1 MLIPDDK
8 VEEVKSATDI
18 VDVVSDYVRLKKAGS
33 NFKGLCPFHNEK
45 TPSFNV
51 NPSMGIFKCF
61 GCLEENERVWMHRGL
76 RPIREVRVGDRV
88 LGIDGSEE
96 VVVAREVKPGRV
108 IALELDPLRRDPLR
122 LTPDHTCA
130 FVRAEDALRAVPMLY
145 RQAGRGVRFQG
156 RKRSYEVPRAC
167 PIREAEAA
175 SVRPG
180 DYFLFPVIPDDA
192 RADVPLPSP
201 RRLARRL
208 RVPVETVAAPGGL
221 MPTPKRGRVPVTFD
235 ALPVDE
241 ETARFYGL
249 WLAEGS
255 CYRGGVRWSFHRDEE
270 DLAAFVVEVLQSRF
284 GLAASIHRRPERTQL
299 EVTCS
304 NTHLSFLFP
313 QWFGRGAAHK
323 RVPYPSLFWSR
334 PAQRALLRGYL
345 EGDGHRLGEGQW
357 RAKTVSPDL
366 ARGLFALA
374 VQAGLPPVA
383 HRDQRPTTGG
393 HVAHEFGTRARESAS
408 GFFYP
413 IDGRDYYWMRV
424 RSAEPEEGARTV
436 VDLMVTGTHTFT
448 TKAGAVHN
456 CGEGGD
462 AISFVMKV
470 EGTGFTETV
479 RMLAE
484 QAGIEL
490 PAEGARDPHGDE
502 KESILH
508 ALRFAAR
515 WYYEQLTQSDV
526 GRQRGLGYFESRGL
540 APETIKKFGLGFAPD
555 AWDGLLRAAEA
566 AQIKPETLDKAGLV
580 LPNNNRD
587 GFHDR
592 FRERVMFPIFSHV
605 GKVLGFG
612 GRVLPDSAPPTG
624 DYVPPKYI
632 NSPETRVYH
641 KSRVLYGLYQSKQ
654 AIRGSEEAILVE
666 GYTDVISLYQ
676 AGVKNVVASS
686 GTALTPEQ
694 VKALDRYAKRV
705 LLLYDADSAGAAAAL
720 RGIDLILRAGL
731 AAYVVSL
738 PDGADPDSFVQQFGG
753 EAFRTFLQKE
763 RQSFV
768 HFKVAAAKRAGA
780 LATPEGQAETARSVL
795 ESIAQIPDTVAQDGY
810 IRVAAAELGVPDIH
824 LRMQFRD
831 VLKRGGGPRREPRY
845 EAPPPED
852 EFDAGAPPPP
862 ETFEMKPEEGAL
874 LRLMLERGS
883 PMVEHVLGHMALEE
897 FSPGPVRETV
907 THLLEQYRQGRVD
920 KTAFTGGQFGTT
932 VQQIAAGVLVDR
944 HAPSDHYERKGIRV
958 PEMNAEPFEAAASAM
973 TLLKLDRVNEAIEL
987 VSRRTY
993 AAEQAGEDLTA
1004 LQQRMQEL
1012 QRLKMQ
1018 IERREFFEWGQAEG
1032 GE

>member
-1 MLIPDDK
+1 MMIPDDK
-8 VEEVKSATDI
+8 VEEIKSATDI

-61 GCLEENERVWMHRGL
+61 GC
-76 RPIREVRVGDRV
+76 
-88 LGIDGSEE
+88 
-96 VVVAREVKPGRV
+96 
-108 IALELDPLRRDPLR
+108 
-122 LTPDHTCA
+122 
-130 FVRAEDALRAVPMLY
+130 
-145 RQAGRGVRFQG
+145 
-156 RKRSYEVPRAC
+156 
-167 PIREAEAA
+167 
-175 SVRPG
+175 
-180 DYFLFPVIPDDA
+180 
-192 RADVPLPSP
+192 
-201 RRLARRL
+201 
-208 RVPVETVAAPGGL
+208 
-221 MPTPKRGRVPVTFD
+221 
-235 ALPVDE
+235 
-241 ETARFYGL
+241 
-249 WLAEGS
+249 
-255 CYRGGVRWSFHRDEE
+255 
-270 DLAAFVVEVLQSRF
+270 
-284 GLAASIHRRPERTQL
+284 
-299 EVTCS
+299 
-304 NTHLSFLFP
+304 
-313 QWFGRGAAHK
+313 
-323 RVPYPSLFWSR
+323 
-334 PAQRALLRGYL
+334 
-345 EGDGHRLGEGQW
+345 
-357 RAKTVSPDL
+357 
-366 ARGLFALA
+366 
-374 VQAGLPPVA
+374 
-383 HRDQRPTTGG
+383 
-393 HVAHEFGTRARESAS
+393 
-408 GFFYP
+408 
-413 IDGRDYYWMRV
+413 
-424 RSAEPEEGARTV
+424 
-436 VDLMVTGTHTFT
+436 
-448 TKAGAVHN
+448 
-456 CGEGGD
+456 GEGGD

-490 PAEGARDPHGDE
+490 PAEGAQDPHGDE

-515 WYYEQLTQSDV
+515 YYYEQLTKTDE
-526 GRQRGLGYFESRGL
+526 GRQRGLAYFENRGL
-540 APETIKKFGLGFAPD
+540 APETVKKFGLGFAPD

-566 AQIKPETLDKAGLV
+566 AQIKPEILDKAGLV

-592 FRERVMFPIFSHV
+592 FRERAMFPIFSHV

-612 GRVLPDSAPPTG
+612 GRVLPDSKPPTG

-641 KSRVLYGLYQSKQ
+641 KSRVLYGLYQGKQ

-676 AGVKNVVASS
+676 ADVKNVVASS
-686 GTALTPEQ
+686 GTALTPDQ
-694 VKALDRYAKRV
+694 VKALGRYAKRI

-753 EAFRTFLQKE
+753 DAFRSYLQKE

-768 HFKVAAAKRAGA
+768 HFKVAAAKRDGA
-780 LATPEGQAETARSVL
+780 LSTPEGQAETARSVL

-831 VLKRGGGPRREPRY
+831 LLKQGSGPRRAPRY
-845 EAPPPED
+845 EAPPPPED
-852 EFDAGAPPPP
+852 EFDAGTPPPP

-907 THLLEQYRQGRVD
+907 AQLLEQYQQGRVD
-920 KTAFTGGQFGTT
+920 KTAFTGGQFGST
-932 VQQIAAGVLVDR
+932 VQQIATGVLVDR
-944 HAPSDHYERKGIRV
+944 HVASDNYARKGMRV
-958 PEMNAEPFEAAASAM
+958 PEMNAEPFEAAAQAM
-973 TLLKLDRVNEAIEL
+973 TQLKLDRVEEAIAL
-987 VSRRTY
+987 VNRKTY
-993 AAEQAGEDLTA
+993 AADQAGEDLTPFHKQMHQ
-1004 LQQRMQEL
+1004 LQEL
-1012 QRLKMQ
+1012 KIK

-1032 GE
+1032 G

>member
-1 MLIPDDK
+1 MMIPDDK

-51 NPSMGIFKCF
+51 NPGMGIFKCF
-61 GCLEENERVWMHRGL
+61 GCLEERERVWTPRGL
-76 RPIREVRVGDRV
+76 LPIREVRVGDRV
-88 LGIDGSEE
+88 LGIDGREE
-96 VVVAREVKPGRV
+96 VVVAREEKPGPV
-108 IALELDPLRRDPLR
+108 IAIELDPLRRDPLR

-130 FVRAEDALRAVPMLY
+130 FVRAEDALHAVPMLY
-145 RQAGRGVRFQG
+145 QQAERGVRFQG
-156 RKRSYEVPRAC
+156 RKRAYETARPVP
-167 PIREAEAA
+167 IQEADAA
-175 SVRPG
+175 TVQSG
-180 DYFLFPVIPDDA
+180 DYFLFPVIPEDA
-192 RADVPLPSP
+192 RADTPLPST

-208 RVPVETVAAPGGL
+208 RIPVEEVATPAGL
-221 MPTPKRGRVPVTFD
+221 MPTPKRGRTPVTFD
-235 ALPVDE
+235 ALPVDA
-241 ETARFYGL
+241 ETARLYGL

-255 CYRGGVRWSFHRDEE
+255 CYRGGLRWSFHRDEE
-270 DLAAFVVEVLQSRF
+270 EVADFVVDVLRRRF
-284 GLAASIHRRPERTQL
+284 GLEAGVHRRPERTQL

-304 NTHLSFLFP
+304 NTHLSYLFP
-313 QWFGRGAAHK
+313 QWFGRGAARK
-323 RVPYPSLFWSR
+323 RVPFQALSWTR
-334 PAQRALLRGYL
+334 EVQRAFIGGYL
-345 EGDGHRLGEGQW
+345 DGDGHRIGQRQW

-366 ARGLFALA
+366 ARGLFALS
-374 VQAGLPPVA
+374 VQAGAPSVA
-383 HRDQRPTTGG
+383 HRERQRVEGKR
-393 HVAHEFGTRARESAS
+393 HVHEYGVLARESAS
-408 GFFYP
+408 GFFHE
-413 IDGRDYYWMRV
+413 IGGRAYYWLRV
-424 RSAEPEEGARTV
+424 RSVRPEEGERTV

-490 PAEGARDPHGDE
+490 PAEGRQDPHGDE
-502 KESILH
+502 KEAILH

-515 WYYEQLTQSDV
+515 WYYEQLTKTDV
-526 GRQRGLGYFESRGL
+526 GRERGLGYFENRGL

-555 AWDGLLRAAEA
+555 AWDGLLKAAEG
-566 AQIKPETLDKAGLV
+566 AQIKPEILDKAGLV
-580 LPNNNRD
+580 LPNKNRD

-612 GRVLPDSAPPTG
+612 GRVLPDSKPPTG

-641 KSRVLYGLYQSKQ
+641 KSRVLYGLYQGKQ
-654 AIRGSEEAILVE
+654 AIRAAEEAILVE

-686 GTALTPEQ
+686 GTSLTPDQ
-694 VKALDRYAKRV
+694 VRALGRYAKRV

-720 RGIDLILRAGL
+720 RGIDLILREGL
-731 AAYVVSL
+731 AAYVVAL
-738 PDGADPDSFVQQFGG
+738 PEGADPDSFVQQFGG
-753 EAFRTFLQKE
+753 DAFRSYLQKE

-768 HFKVAAAKRAGA
+768 HFKVAAAKREGA

-795 ESIAQIPDTVAQDGY
+795 DTIAQIPDTVAQDGY
-810 IRVAAAELGVPDIH
+810 IRVAAGELGVPDIH

-831 VLKRGGGPRREPRY
+831 LLKKGDGPRREPRF
-845 EAPPPED
+845 EAPPPPE
-852 EFDAGAPPPP
+852 EEHSAAPAV

-874 LRLMLERGS
+874 LRLMLEGGR

-897 FSPGPVRETV
+897 FSAGPVRETV
-907 THLLEQYRQGRVD
+907 QQLLAQYEQGPVD
-920 KTAFTGGQFGTT
+920 RDAFVRGDFGPA
-932 VQQIAAGVLVDR
+932 VQQIAAGVLVDQ
-944 HAPSDHYERKGIRV
+944 HVASENYARKGIRV
-958 PEMNAEPFEAAASAM
+958 PEMNAEPYEAAASAM
-973 TLLKLDRVNEAIEL
+973 TLLKLDRVNEAIAL
-987 VSRRTY
+987 VNRKTY
-993 AAEQAGEDLTA
+993 AADQAGEDLTP
-1004 LQQRMQEL
+1004 LQQQMQEL
-1012 QRLKMQ
+1012 QRLKVQ
-1018 IERREFFEWGQAEG
+1018 IERREFFEWGEEG
-1032 GE
+1032 